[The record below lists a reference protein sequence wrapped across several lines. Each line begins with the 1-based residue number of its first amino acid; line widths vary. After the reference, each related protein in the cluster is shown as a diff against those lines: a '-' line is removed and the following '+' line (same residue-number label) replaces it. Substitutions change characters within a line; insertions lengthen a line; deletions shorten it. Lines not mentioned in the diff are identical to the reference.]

1 MLRIVVAILV
11 IAASIG
17 LMVWDGIRKEL
28 HEAFSGNWLRFDEE
42 PTERERL
49 ELENEE
55 FNWGHN
61 VRNYMEE

>member
-1 MLRIVVAILV
+1 MIALLITILLMIGISMLAGVEE
-11 IAASIG
+11 
-17 LMVWDGIRKEL
+17 EL
-28 HEAFSGNWLRFDEE
+28 YEAFSGNWLRFDEE

-55 FNWGHN
+55 FSWGHN

>member
-1 MLRIVVAILV
+1 MTAFIILV
-11 IAASIG
+11 
-17 LMVWDGIRKEL
+17 LLTMVVSVLARVEEAMC
-28 HEAFSGNWLRFDEE
+28 EAFSGDWLRFDEE

-55 FNWGHN
+55 FSWGHN

>member
-1 MLRIVVAILV
+1 MIGFAIIILLSV
-11 IAASIG
+11 LIAGSIK
-17 LMVWDGIRKEL
+17 DEL

-49 ELENEE
+49 ELENDE
-55 FNWGHN
+55 FSWGHN

>member
-1 MLRIVVAILV
+1 MIAVIGIILLMIGISILARIEEKLY
-11 IAASIG
+11 
-17 LMVWDGIRKEL
+17 
-28 HEAFSGNWLRFDEE
+28 EAFSGDWLRFDEE

-55 FNWGHN
+55 FSWGHN

>member
-28 HEAFSGNWLRFDEE
+28 HKALSGNWLRFDDE

-55 FNWGHN
+55 FSWGHN

>member
-1 MLRIVVAILV
+1 M
-11 IAASIG
+11 IAAVIIVLIACLFAGSIESN
-17 LMVWDGIRKEL
+17 LR
-28 HEAFSGNWLRFDEE
+28 EAFSGDWLRFDEE

-55 FNWGHN
+55 FSWGHN